1 MLSDASNSNDHL
13 RSLVLGPTDEVDA
26 TIKFSTLSRQS
37 KAYLL
42 AERTLLDPLARM
54 GIPLDSRIF
63 GIGLPPL
70 MSIGLTMSLAESMEL
85 IVNGDISVQM
95 NYRPRH
101 ERLVAE
107 LVNEAGG
114 NER

>member
-1 MLSDASNSNDHL
+1 
-13 RSLVLGPTDEVDA
+13 
-26 TIKFSTLSRQS
+26 
-37 KAYLL
+37 
-42 AERTLLDPLARM
+42 
-54 GIPLDSRIF
+54 
-63 GIGLPPL
+63 
-70 MSIGLTMSLAESMEL
+70 MSLADSMEL

>member
-1 MLSDASNSNDHL
+1 
-13 RSLVLGPTDEVDA
+13 
-26 TIKFSTLSRQS
+26 
-37 KAYLL
+37 
-42 AERTLLDPLARM
+42 M
-54 GIPLDSRIF
+54 GISLDSRIF

-70 MSIGLTMSLAESMEL
+70 MSIGLKMSLAESMEL
-85 IVNGDISVQM
+85 IVNGDISVLTS
-95 NYRPRH
+95 YRPRH

>member
-1 MLSDASNSNDHL
+1 
-13 RSLVLGPTDEVDA
+13 
-26 TIKFSTLSRQS
+26 
-37 KAYLL
+37 
-42 AERTLLDPLARM
+42 M

-85 IVNGDISVQM
+85 IVNGDISVLTS
-95 NYRPRH
+95 YRPRH